1 MHPRSFL
8 GLAAFAAA
16 LALGADGAGAGSVEK
31 GKTAFLQHGCWQCH
45 GLQGQGASTGP
56 KLGPDP
62 IPLEAFTAFVR
73 TTDRL
78 MPPYMEAVLSNEEL
92 ADIHAFLQSVPKPAD
107 PKSIPLLN
115 P

>member
-1 MHPRSFL
+1 MGPLHQRPDL
-8 GLAAFAAA
+8 HAAA
-16 LALGADGAGAGSVEK
+16 LALGADAAGAASVEK

-45 GLQGQGASTGP
+45 GFQGQGASTGP

-62 IPLEAFTAFVR
+62 IPLEACTAVVR

-78 MPPYMEAVLSNEEL
+78 MPPYMDAVLSNEEL